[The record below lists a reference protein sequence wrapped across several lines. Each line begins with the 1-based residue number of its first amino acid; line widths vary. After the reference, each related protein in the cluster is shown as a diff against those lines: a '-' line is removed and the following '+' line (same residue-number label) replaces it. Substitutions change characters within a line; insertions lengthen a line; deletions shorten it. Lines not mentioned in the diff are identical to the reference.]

1 MPERNKT
8 PCTKKHPISVS
19 TKDSL
24 CGRCGAAR
32 ISVCM
37 VKDNE
42 AGEGLSWADWQW
54 PAASRSWVGVRAT
67 GSESLDTQL
76 VRSATRREGQRL

>member
-1 MPERNKT
+1 
-8 PCTKKHPISVS
+8 
-19 TKDSL
+19 
-24 CGRCGAAR
+24 
-32 ISVCM
+32 M